1 MRKLATI
8 RTIKDIKS
16 IDGAD
21 LIEVALIDGWVTI
34 VGKGQFKP
42 GDWCCYMEI
51 DSIIP
56 SSILKDQGLWDYE
69 KNVGKLA
76 GRAGDRLKTRKFRF
90 MGGIISQ
97 GLALPVSILGDPRY
111 VSIAGMGSDVT
122 DILGIT
128 RYVLP
133 ISYSEGN
140 IKGSFPDYL
149 GIMKTDEERVQN
161 IVELIENEELNMI
174 VKISMWEFESR
185 PVATSFDN
193 VFEVDDNLLDE
204 EIILRY
210 VDYMYYKGYSAD
222 FIIRLRDA
230 SFFNK
235 VHLTKYAYRIERNF
249 VIPKI

>member
-1 MRKLATI
+1 
-8 RTIKDIKS
+8 
-16 IDGAD
+16 
-21 LIEVALIDGWVTI
+21 
-34 VGKGQFKP
+34 
-42 GDWCCYMEI
+42 
-51 DSIIP
+51 
-56 SSILKDQGLWDYE
+56 
-69 KNVGKLA
+69 
-76 GRAGDRLKTRKFRF
+76 
-90 MGGIISQ
+90 
-97 GLALPVSILGDPRY
+97 
-111 VSIAGMGSDVT
+111 
-122 DILGIT
+122 
-128 RYVLP
+128 
-133 ISYSEGN
+133 
-140 IKGSFPDYL
+140 
-149 GIMKTDEERVQN
+149 
-161 IVELIENEELNMI
+161 MI